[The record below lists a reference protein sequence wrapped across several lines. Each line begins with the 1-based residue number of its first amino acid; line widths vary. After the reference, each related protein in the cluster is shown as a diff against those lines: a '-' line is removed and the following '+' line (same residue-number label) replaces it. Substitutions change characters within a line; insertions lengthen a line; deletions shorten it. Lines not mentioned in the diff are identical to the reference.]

1 MRHGNGNGNGNG
13 NVNPSTGDDRQMFR
27 AMGRECVAFR
37 ARRASRLVTRL
48 YDQKLAPL
56 GLTST
61 QLTLLSAIANRP
73 DFKSAELAELLGAE
87 PSSLSRSLA
96 LLAKNKWV
104 RVLSSAHD
112 KREKLYELTPA
123 GLDVAR
129 RAYAL
134 WQEAQDDMRDALGGT
149 GALGELTASLDRI
162 AERAPADR

>member
-1 MRHGNGNGNGNG
+1 MRMRNRNGNGNGHGTKHGNG
-13 NVNPSTGDDRQMFR
+13 GAPTAPAGASAAMTSSTADDRQMFR

-37 ARRASRLVTRL
+37 ARRASRIVTRA

-87 PSSLSRSLA
+87 ASSLSRSLA
-96 LLAKNKWV
+96 LLVKNKWV
-104 RVLSSAHD
+104 RALSSEHD

-123 GLDVAR
+123 GVDVAR

-134 WQEAQDDMRDALGGT
+134 WQAA
-149 GALGELTASLDRI
+149 
-162 AERAPADR
+162 